1 MSLMKLKM
9 KEAMLGFY
17 LQALVV
23 VNVGLL
29 RKKLVAISAKV
40 K

>member
-9 KEAMLGFY
+9 KEVMLGFY
-17 LQALVV
+17 LQALVD

-29 RKKLVAISAKV
+29 KKKQVAISAKV